1 MMLLM
6 TALVG
11 ANTVVCRYL
20 NAVYARHNSLPM
32 GTLANY
38 VTGLLTSLAVLL
50 MMGEPVSVQPLS
62 AITFRTV
69 AMFLGGAVGVGLIQ
83 LSIYITP
90 RMPAFLATLLIFLS
104 QLGVGLA
111 LDFALTGDFG
121 LGKLLGGILVLLG
134 LAHYAWVSK
143 RDAAR
148 GEESTRGEESQR

>member
-1 MMLLM
+1 MIMLM
-6 TALVG
+6 TVLVG

-20 NAVYARHNSLPM
+20 NAVYARYNGLPM

-38 VTGLLTSLAVLL
+38 VTGLATSLLVLL
-50 MMGEPVSVQPLS
+50 MMGQPASVQPI
-62 AITFRTV
+62 AQITFRTV

-111 LDFALTGDFG
+111 LDFVLTGDFS
-121 LGKLLGGILVLLG
+121 LGKLLGGLLVLLG
-134 LAHYAWVSK
+134 LAHYAWANR
-143 RDAAR
+143 RDASAKATPVS
-148 GEESTRGEESQR
+148 EA

>member
-1 MMLLM
+1 MMFLIA
-6 TALVG
+6 ALVG
-11 ANTVVCRYL
+11 ANTVVARYL
-20 NAVYARHNSLPM
+20 NSIYARHNGLPM

-38 VTGLLTSLAVLL
+38 VTGLATSLLILL
-50 MMGEPVSVQPLS
+50 LMGEPASFQPI
-62 AITFRTV
+62 AQVTFRTV

-111 LDFALTGDFG
+111 LDFVLTGDFS
-121 LGKLLGGILVLLG
+121 LGKLLGGMMVLLG
-134 LAHYAWVSK
+134 LLHYAWTGK

-148 GEESTRGEESQR
+148 EANLQAE